1 MSALADPGENFGPE
15 VNPNPIQ
22 VTGNAGDAYNLGY
35 GHGYVDGLVKGRDVA
50 REAIIAKL
58 AADGMSVGD
67 AIERVRVTWT
77 EPVAARGH
85 TRWSDIKAARIAADE
100 KDAAESERRAAEAME
115 DDSEQS

>member
-1 MSALADPGENFGPE
+1 MSELADP
-15 VNPNPIQ
+15 
-22 VTGNAGDAYNLGY
+22 GNAGDAYNLGY

-67 AIERVRVTWT
+67 AIERVRVTWAD
-77 EPVAARGH
+77 PVAARGH
-85 TRWSDIKAARIAADE
+85 IRWSDIKAARIAADE
-100 KDAAESERRAAEAME
+100 RDAAESERKAAEAGME